1 MAVMTNLEFVDRAK
15 KVVNNYKT
23 LYVLGCFGAPMNATN
38 KNRYTHNNDYNASR
52 ANMINS
58 ASSDTFGFDCVC
70 FLKGLLWGWNGNTN
84 AIYGGATYASNGVPD
99 VNADRMMDYCS
110 GVTKDFSNIEV
121 GEFVH
126 MAGHIGVYIGDGLA
140 IECTP
145 IWQNKV
151 QITAVGNIGKKAGY
165 NTRTWTD
172 HGKSN
177 FLEYVKQ
184 PEPTPLK
191 HKVGEVV
198 EINGVYISSMST
210 DMRNPKYTKGTITRI
225 VEGTR
230 NPYLLDN
237 GNIGWVND
245 DCIIESKPTD
255 YKKLYEEEVAKNKEL
270 SNKISSLEKE
280 KETLQSKIN
289 KAIED
294 LK

>member
-1 MAVMTNLEFVDRAK
+1 MAVMTNLEFVEKAK
-15 KVVNNYKT
+15 KVANEYKT
-23 LYVLGCFGAPMNATN
+23 LYILGCFGAPMNEKN
-38 KNRYTHNNDYNASR
+38 KYRYTHNNDYNASR

-58 ASSDTFGFDCVC
+58 ASYDTFGFDCVC

-84 AIYGGATYASNGVPD
+84 AVYGGATYLSNGVPD

-110 GVTKDFSNIEV
+110 NVTTDFSNIEI

-140 IECTP
+140 VECTP

-177 FLEYVKQ
+177 FLEYIKQ

-198 EINGVYISSMST
+198 EINGVYKSSMST
-210 DMRNPKYTKGTITRI
+210 EKLTPKYTTGTITRI
-225 VEGTR
+225 VEGAR
-230 NPYLLDN
+230 NPYLLDD
-237 GNIGWVND
+237 GNIGWIND
-245 DCIIESKPTD
+245 DCIIEPIPTD
-255 YKKLYEEEVAKNKEL
+255 YEKLYKEELEKNKL
-270 SNKISSLEKE
+270 LEAENSVLKE
-280 KETLQSKIN
+280 KIN